1 MIELILIIILFG
13 FATTDDAQVQIVA
26 DEVVMV
32 MPVAPEVPSV
42 AVNTATVTQLAEV
55 LTAITQT
62 NTGTNTGTNTN
73 SDTGT
78 NTQTATVASIMT
90 ELSTSTATATATATN
105 TSTST
110 ATNTS
115 TSYKYFNRNMNQ
127 LFIGIILILG
137 FSTYYFYS
145 ENLILAGNNLALEG
159 AVATQEAAIE
169 SLQNDFTLQT
179 TQLQEQTIKSQAAQ
193 RELNRYS
200 DFIKNYKLS
209 AKILENPVEM
219 ERKINNGTKH
229 AFEEIETIS
238 TTVDDLDNGLQLQST
253 ID

>member
-1 MIELILIIILFG
+1 
-13 FATTDDAQVQIVA
+13 
-26 DEVVMV
+26 
-32 MPVAPEVPSV
+32 
-42 AVNTATVTQLAEV
+42 
-55 LTAITQT
+55 
-62 NTGTNTGTNTN
+62 
-73 SDTGT
+73 
-78 NTQTATVASIMT
+78 
-90 ELSTSTATATATATN
+90 
-105 TSTST
+105 
-110 ATNTS
+110 
-115 TSYKYFNRNMNQ
+115 MNQ

-229 AFEEIETIS
+229 AFEEIETLS
-238 TTVDDLDNGLQLQST
+238 STVDGLDNGLQLQPT
-253 ID
+253 IN